1 MFSHA
6 LKQAMDL
13 DEEFERTGEIKG
25 PREFRD
31 NLKNP
36 LSSAHPMFCSL
47 TVHGVPV
54 SFKDQIDIE
63 DVDSTMGFTHQMNK
77 PSTRDA
83 TLVSIVRSS
92 GGIPF
97 CKTNVP
103 QTMLSFECSNPLFG
117 TTLNPYDSSRTPGG
131 SSGGE
136 AALLSS
142 DGSALGIGSDVGG
155 SLRIP
160 CHFSGCFALKP
171 TANRFPSKGCRSTNL
186 GFDAIKSSMGSMG
199 RSVEDVELLTKVIF
213 EKVKQDEL
221 GRFEEVRSSG
231 YREVKL
237 RDKLRFGYYL
247 TGVYLPFFG

>member
-1 MFSHA
+1 MRGELRSRGVENFASVENFAHSH
-6 LKQAMDL
+6 
-13 DEEFERTGEIKG
+13 ESF
-25 PREFRD
+25 F
-31 NLKNP
+31 
-36 LSSAHPMFCSL
+36 

-63 DVDSTMGFTHQMNK
+63 NVDSTMGFTHQMNK
-77 PSTRDA
+77 PSTADA
-83 TLVSIVRSS
+83 TLVSIVRRS
-92 GGIPF
+92 GGIPH
-97 CKTNVP
+97 CKSNVP

-117 TTLNPYDSSRTPGG
+117 TTLNPYDPLRTPGG

-186 GFDAIKSSMGSMG
+186 GFEAIKSSMGSMG

-213 EKVKQDEL
+213 ERVQQEEL

-237 RDKLRFGYYL
+237 REKLRFGYYL
-247 TGVYLPFFG
+247 TGQHAFTLYRVPLQY